1 MKRIKIAAVA
11 ALALMLTACGQK
23 VTAGEVTDKQFTAEH
38 VSTYTYFIHT
48 GKTSIPMIRHIRV
61 PDCWAIEIT
70 GIVDG
75 EEKSSTYEVT
85 EEVYNSLEIGD
96 WYEAEAG
103 NET

>member
-1 MKRIKIAAVA
+1 MRRIKIAAVA

-48 GKTSIPMIRHIRV
+48 GKTSIPMIWHIRV

-75 EEKSSTYEVT
+75 EGKSSTYEVT
-85 EEVYNSLEIGD
+85 EEVYNGLEIGD
-96 WYEAEAG
+96 WYEAEADD
-103 NET
+103 ET